1 MLTISKPLNAGQA
14 QTYHAKEFTSPDQ
27 NYWQKGDVN
36 LGEWQGKMAE
46 SFGLSGHVDAEHFAR
61 LSEGQHPVTG
71 KQLVKHKPSTE
82 YTNEDG
88 KTVKPVEHRAGWDA
102 TFSAP
107 KSVSL
112 TALVGSDE
120 RVREAHRESVAAA
133 LAELERYTQA
143 RIGGNN
149 AAQTTGKLIIA
160 KFEHDTARPVDGYAA
175 PQLHTHAVVFN
186 MTEIAGGKT
195 RALQER
201 ALFDTQQFATAIYQ
215 SELTFRLRNFGYEL
229 EAGRSGAPE
238 IKGFTREYL
247 DASSPRS
254 QQIREYLEANGF
266 KGPEAAQI
274 AAHGTRDGK
283 EVLST
288 DKVIAAHYKV
298 AETHGDQAARVVSE
312 ARERAQTQPEQRIT
326 DTPGRAQ
333 RAVTYAKERGFE
345 REAVSDERLL
355 MRDALRRGMGD
366 VTYPEIRKNFDQR
379 TAAGEFRGVESS
391 KHATGRRFT
400 TPETIGMERAAV
412 KSLRMGQDTMDPMMP
427 SKAARE
433 QAASRPQLN
442 EGQRKAIEE
451 VLTSPDRVHGLQGL
465 AGTGKT
471 TALRTIREGAE
482 RQGYAVEGFAP
493 TSKAANELR
502 YAGISAGTLQR
513 FLKQGGQEHTAGDPT
528 SRHLYML
535 DESSLASTRQ
545 MRDFLSKIG
554 SQDRVLVI
562 GDTRQHQGV
571 DAGKPFEQMQDAG
584 MRTSLLENIVRQKDP
599 GLLAA
604 VEKLSRNHTAE
615 GVSMLKDQGRVQQI
629 VDREERIG
637 TIAKDYALRPE
648 GTIIVSPD
656 NASRREL
663 NKAVRTELQRAGSVS
678 FDDQH
683 LPTLIPRSDLTG
695 ADRQWAARYVHGDVL
710 HYTAGSKDLGLK
722 RGSYATVTAINLEDN
737 RLTVRRED
745 GREVTYDPKR
755 LQGVQAY
762 QEISRDF
769 AKGDRIQFTAPVKDL
784 GIANRDLATIVRLDG
799 EIVTAKLDSKDGQG
813 KEVSFDARK
822 MRHFDHGY
830 AVTSHSSQGV
840 TAERVLVNMDTR
852 AHPELINTRFAYVS
866 VSRASQDARLY
877 TNDAEALGQK
887 LSHDASKTSAID
899 FRQQNER
906 AAVGHQPRQEQAM
919 PADPNKE
926 QTVVG
931 YIREIRD
938 GHVIQQDVRN
948 EARQWRYPVEKFPQV
963 PTPGD
968 EAAITYRPGQEQ
980 YTAVSAYSH
989 YQVADRLRE
998 LGRSKLADRVEN
1010 LHRNASP
1017 EYEQD
1022 KSRQESLTRH
1032 RLNQEY
1038 ERRYTPMVAAVVQ
1051 AGLSDELGQQYVWNR
1066 ESKLV
1071 SGIHTY
1077 ENVETKKEMYI
1088 AVEPRSLKVQFLS
1101 KDDFGAERISIDEAI
1116 ARSAP
1121 ERYQKQPEQMHKS
1134 EQQRVYSPAEH
1145 QRHYAPLNR
1154 ELHADDAR
1162 QFAWRA
1168 ETGTVQTY
1176 QHEGTRRHIHID
1188 GPSGQFFDQSKHP
1201 ITQQAALDRA
1211 IGTGNHHATHDTYVR
1226 EAAQQRLENRS
1237 VGFGL

>member
-46 SFGLSGHVDAEHFAR
+46 SLGLSGPVDAEHFAR
-61 LSEGQHPVTG
+61 LSQGQHPVTG

-82 YTNEDG
+82 YATEDG

-112 TALVGSDE
+112 AALVGGDD
-120 RVREAHRESVAAA
+120 RVRLAHREAVTAA
-133 LAELERYTQA
+133 LTELERYTQA

-149 AAQTTGKLIIA
+149 AAEMTGKFVAA

-175 PQLHTHAVVFN
+175 PQLHTHAVIFN
-186 MTEIAGGKT
+186 MTERDNGKA
-195 RALQER
+195 RALQAR
-201 ALFDTQQFATAIYQ
+201 SLFDTQQFATAVYQ
-215 SELTFRLRNFGYEL
+215 SELTFRLRNLGYEL

-288 DKVIAAHYKV
+288 DQVMAAHYKV
-298 AETHGDQAARVVSE
+298 ASAHGDQAARIVGE

-326 DTPGRAQ
+326 DAPRRAQ
-333 RAVTYAKERGFE
+333 QAVTYAKERGFE

-379 TAAGEFRGVESS
+379 TAAGEFRSVDVS

-400 TPETIGMERAAV
+400 TPETIAMERAAV
-412 KSLRMGQDTMDPMMP
+412 QSLRVGKDTMDPVMAGD
-427 SKAARE
+427 AARE

-451 VLTSPDRVHGLQGL
+451 VLTSPDRVHGLHGL

-482 RQGYAVEGFAP
+482 REGYAVEGFAP

-502 YAGISAGTLQR
+502 DAGISASTLQR
-513 FLKQGGQEHTAGDPT
+513 FLKQGGQERSAGDPA

-545 MRDFLSKIG
+545 MRDFLNKIG

-584 MRTSLLENIVRQKDP
+584 MRTSRLDTIVRQKDP
-599 GLLAA
+599 SLLAA
-604 VEKLSRNHTAE
+604 VEKLSRNETAE
-615 GVSMLKDQGRVQQI
+615 GVSMLQDQGRVRQI
-629 VDREERIG
+629 VDREERIAA
-637 TIAKDYALRPE
+637 IAKDYAAKPE

-663 NKAVRTELQRAGSVS
+663 NKAVRTELQRSGAVS
-678 FDDQH
+678 YDSQH

-695 ADRQWAARYVHGDVL
+695 ADRQWAAKYLQGDVL
-710 HYTAGSKDLGLK
+710 HYTAGSKELGLK
-722 RGSYATVTAINLEDN
+722 RGSYANVGTVNAEAN
-737 RLTVRRED
+737 RITVRRED

-762 QEISRDF
+762 QEIGRDF
-769 AKGDRIQFTAPVKDL
+769 ARGDRIQFTAPVKDL
-784 GIANRDLATIVRLDG
+784 SVANRDMATIVRLDG
-799 EIVTAKLDSKDGQG
+799 ETVTAKLDTKYGQG
-813 KEVSFDARK
+813 REVSFDARK

-840 TAERVLVNMDTR
+840 TADRVLVNMDTR

-866 VSRASQDARLY
+866 VSRASQDVRLY
-877 TNDAEALGQK
+877 TNDAESLGQR

-899 FRQQNER
+899 FRSEQVN
-906 AAVGHQPRQEQAM
+906 QPPKQSNR
-919 PADPNKE
+919 KE
-926 QTVVG
+926 KTM
-931 YIREIRD
+931 E
-938 GHVIQQDVRN
+938 
-948 EARQWRYPVEKFPQV
+948 
-963 PTPGD
+963 
-968 EAAITYRPGQEQ
+968 
-980 YTAVSAYSH
+980 
-989 YQVADRLRE
+989 
-998 LGRSKLADRVEN
+998 
-1010 LHRNASP
+1010 
-1017 EYEQD
+1017 
-1022 KSRQESLTRH
+1022 QESQHGFR
-1032 RLNQEY
+1032 
-1038 ERRYTPMVAAVVQ
+1038 
-1051 AGLSDELGQQYVWNR
+1051 
-1066 ESKLV
+1066 
-1071 SGIHTY
+1071 
-1077 ENVETKKEMYI
+1077 
-1088 AVEPRSLKVQFLS
+1088 
-1101 KDDFGAERISIDEAI
+1101 
-1116 ARSAP
+1116 
-1121 ERYQKQPEQMHKS
+1121 PEQQSK
-1134 EQQRVYSPAEH
+1134 EATRERVYTPAEH
-1145 QRHYAPLNR
+1145 ERHYAPLNR

-1168 ETGTVQTY
+1168 ENGTVQTY
-1176 QHEGTRRHIHID
+1176 QHEDTRRHIHID
-1188 GPSGQFFDQSKHP
+1188 GPTGQFFDQQKNP
-1201 ITQQAALDRA
+1201 ITQKTALDRA
-1211 IGTGNHHATHDTYVR
+1211 MGAGNYHVTQKVQAQ
-1226 EAAQQRLENRS
+1226 EASPQRRTDQS
-1237 VGFGL
+1237 IGFGL